1 MESKNI
7 KKMLAIIIGASI
19 ISLTTIGSVSA
30 MDNIHSPIM
39 DKYIFLKIIIIINI
53 IVISLCAIS
62 CLLVHKNNKKYL
74 KSMLNL
80 IITFIIQTVLII
92 GLNFKEVNILITI
105 IAELLYL
112 IYFVYQAN
120 KIRKMHLVD

>member
-1 MESKNI
+1 
-7 KKMLAIIIGASI
+7 
-19 ISLTTIGSVSA
+19 
-30 MDNIHSPIM
+30 MDNINSQIM
-39 DKYIFLKIIIIINI
+39 DKYIFLKIIINV
-53 IVISLCAIS
+53 IVISMCAIS
-62 CLLVHKNNKKYL
+62 CLLVHKNNKQYL

-92 GLNFKEVNILITI
+92 GLNFKEANILITI

-112 IYFVYQAN
+112 IYFIYQAN

>member
-7 KKMLAIIIGASI
+7 KKMLAVMIGAFI
-19 ISLTTIGSVSA
+19 ISLTIIGNVSA
-30 MDNIHSPIM
+30 MDNINSPIM
-39 DKYIFLKIIIIINI
+39 DKYIFLKMIIIINI
-53 IVISLCAIS
+53 IVISMCTIS

-92 GLNFKEVNILITI
+92 GLNLKEINILITI

-120 KIRKMHLVD
+120 KIRKIHLVN